1 MHQTIR
7 SLPKFA
13 FVAFVFAG
21 SLLTALAQP
30 SASPAPSFPQP
41 SPASGPIPGP
51 AFGGGPKISPS
62 GLPAPM
68 LQGIISDDEF
78 KQYTA
83 FQQQINEDPAIKDI
97 NAKIAKLSKELQQLR
112 AEANATREKLVAANP
127 EIKKIQDKITT
138 ALHARTSNGPMPM
151 PMPMPAPQR
160 IN

>member
-1 MHQTIR
+1 
-7 SLPKFA
+7 
-13 FVAFVFAG
+13 
-21 SLLTALAQP
+21 
-30 SASPAPSFPQP
+30 
-41 SPASGPIPGP
+41 
-51 AFGGGPKISPS
+51 
-62 GLPAPM
+62 M